1 MIVRL
6 RTCKETYTRNYDR
19 NKSGSAVSD
28 EAKLST
34 AKLQIFHRM
43 ARFLAGK
50 VGCKSG
56 NPTRVSKLVS
66 TFELIVFF
74 FCFIHNCAV

>member
-6 RTCKETYTRNYDR
+6 RTCKDTYTRNYDR

-50 VGCKSG
+50 V
-56 NPTRVSKLVS
+56 SKLVS